1 MKETEVSEP
10 VYCSEGIRV
19 LRAHDLK
26 AKGWE
31 QRTVGDR
38 TRIEDLRGLYSALG
52 FETATTEL
60 DPSTFGE
67 ACTTCAVSA
76 CSGYVALFTR
86 AGKRDG

>member
-38 TRIEDLRGLYSALG
+38 TRIEELRGLYS
-52 FETATTEL
+52 
-60 DPSTFGE
+60 DRKS
-67 ACTTCAVSA
+67 V
-76 CSGYVALFTR
+76 V
-86 AGKRDG
+86 

>member
-1 MKETEVSEP
+1 MSEAI
-10 VYCSEGIRV
+10 YCSEGIRV
-19 LRAHDLK
+19 LRAGDLR
-26 AKGWE
+26 ADGWE

-38 TRIEDLRGLYSALG
+38 TRIEELRGLYSALG

-86 AGKRDG
+86 AGKREDRKSVV

>member
-1 MKETEVSEP
+1 MKETGVSEP

-38 TRIEDLRGLYSALG
+38 TRIEELRGLYSALG